1 MVVTGYPVNQ
11 RLLASLCPPPLG
23 WRRSCDELSL
33 PHLYK
38 ALLPL
43 ESSDELPYAGVVA
56 AHSGVKAT
64 MPSFHGVS
72 CARQPERRLIV
83 VVPEVEGEEGSL
95 VCPAWESTPDVG
107 PLEV

>member
-1 MVVTGYPVNQ
+1 MITGYEIYR
-11 RLLASLCPPPLG
+11 RLLACLCPPPLG
-23 WRRSCDELSL
+23 CRAPAMNLAL
-33 PHLYK
+33 PHLYE

-43 ESSDELPYAGVVA
+43 EGSDELPYAGVVA

-64 MPSFHGVS
+64 MPSLHGVS
-72 CARQPERRLIV
+72 CARQPERRVIV

-95 VCPAWESTPDVG
+95 VCPAWESTPGVG